1 MTTTP
6 AERAHLVR
14 RCERASEWPL
24 RIATVVVFLAAYA
37 VPILNR
43 LSCERPAEPTLV

>member
-1 MTTTP
+1 MVSGRTDLITVW
-6 AERAHLVR
+6 R
-14 RCERASEWPL
+14 RASEWPL
-24 RIATVVVFLAAYA
+24 MIARVGFLAAYA